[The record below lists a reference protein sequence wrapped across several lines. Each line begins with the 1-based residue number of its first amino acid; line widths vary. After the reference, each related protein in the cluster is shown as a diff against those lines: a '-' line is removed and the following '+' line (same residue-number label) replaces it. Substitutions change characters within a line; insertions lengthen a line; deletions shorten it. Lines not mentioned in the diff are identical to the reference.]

1 MTYVREVTQTDV
13 FVYISSLS
21 QSAYFLGL
29 FQLVSPL
36 SKQFNVFNAYILLL
50 HVFSKRVMLTRVR
63 VHILPTLYS
72 QQEARDQ
79 GQSRGKPNVTDSL
92 CRKPN

>member
-21 QSAYFLGL
+21 QFAYFLGL

-36 SKQFNVFNAYILLL
+36 SKQFNAFNAYILLL
-50 HVFSKRVMLTRVR
+50 HVFSLGVTLTRMR
-63 VHILPTLYS
+63 VTHFTHTHFGTF
-72 QQEARDQ
+72 R
-79 GQSRGKPNVTDSL
+79 
-92 CRKPN
+92 

>member
-21 QSAYFLGL
+21 QFAYFLGL

-36 SKQFNVFNAYILLL
+36 SKQFSAFNAYILLL
-50 HVFSKRVMLTRVR
+50 HVFSKRVALTRVR
-63 VHILPTLYS
+63 V
-72 QQEARDQ
+72 R
-79 GQSRGKPNVTDSL
+79 VTHFTHT
-92 CRKPN
+92 R